1 MLAILPLTL
10 LVITAFA
17 VYFLRYLPRGTGYA
31 WLTAVFMTLITW
43 GGVLAL
49 NWYGPQE
56 LVITPWRPFDPEN
69 ADAIRLGWDSIS
81 WVYAFSL
88 ITAGLAILMTAAAR
102 LRLNSNPATWAANLV
117 IAAAGIAAV
126 LAQTPLALLLAWVI
140 LDVLDLLVVMRLSRA
155 WKYTSSGVMAFVVR
169 TISSFMLISAL
180 AIQRVEG
187 GPLTFDTM
195 LPQASL
201 LVLLSIGLRFGLL
214 PLNTP
219 YAEDIP
225 FQRGLVTFIRLAAHT
240 AGLAA
245 LARFPQTGVPAGWQL
260 PLYIVT
266 IFAILHGSAMW
277 LTARNEIQG
286 RPYWLLVLSGLSFIC
301 VLQGQPLASLAWGL
315 VMVTSGMSLFLYSA
329 RTRGLTILPLL
340 GALALSGLPYTPA
353 ASGWAGLVTIPLNL
367 GELIILLSIAMLLVG
382 YMRHGTRLADDFN
395 ELDGWVRGIYPFG
408 LALVVLSGWL
418 AAVLGLPGGINAAQW
433 LPAVLTAALAAT
445 IGVISWWFASGGI
458 AFLSAGT
465 WPVKLLRGVGQFLAQ
480 SHRLTWFYNFLWLIY
495 RGLRQMVRFATVLF
509 EGDGGMMWAFVLLA
523 LLITLLSGRGVF

>member
-1 MLAILPLTL
+1 MLAILPLAL
-10 LVITAFA
+10 LVTTALA
-17 VYFLRYLPRGTGYA
+17 VYILRYLPRGTGYA
-31 WLTAVFMTLITW
+31 WLTAVLMALITW

-49 NWYGPQE
+49 NWYEPQE

-69 ADAIRLGWDSIS
+69 ADAIRLGWDSIA
-81 WVYAFSL
+81 WMYAFSL
-88 ITAGLAILMTAAAR
+88 ISAELAVLMTAAAR
-102 LRLNSNPATWAANLV
+102 LRLNSNPATWAANLF

-140 LDVLDLLVVMRLSRA
+140 LDVLDLLVVMRLSSG

-180 AIQRVEG
+180 AIQRVDG

-201 LVLLSIGLRFGLL
+201 LVFLSIGLRLGLL

-219 YAEDIP
+219 YSEDIP
-225 FQRGLVTFIRLAAHT
+225 LQRGLISFIRLAAHT

-245 LARFPQTGVPAGWQL
+245 LARFPQTGVPAAWQL

-266 IFAILHGSAMW
+266 VFAILHGSVMW

-315 VMVTSGMSLFLYSA
+315 VMVTSGMGLFLYSA
-329 RTRGLTILPLL
+329 RTRGLIFLPLL
-340 GALALSGLPYTPA
+340 GALALTGLPFTPA
-353 ASGWAGLVTIPLNL
+353 ASGWAGLVTIPLNM
-367 GELIILLSIAMLLVG
+367 GELIIILSIAMLLVG
-382 YMRHGTRLADDFN
+382 YVRHGTRLAEDFN

-408 LALVVLSGWL
+408 LVLVVLSGWL
-418 AAVLGLPGGINAAQW
+418 AAVFGLPGGINARQW
-433 LPAVLTAALAAT
+433 LPAILTTALAAT
-445 IGVISWWFASGGI
+445 IGVISWWFASGGM
-458 AFLSAGT
+458 AFLSANT
-465 WPVKLLRGVGQFLAQ
+465 WPVKLLRGAGQFLAQ
-480 SHRLTWFYNFLWLIY
+480 SHRLSWFYDFLWLIY
-495 RGLRQMVRFATVLF
+495 RGLRQLVRFATVLF
-509 EGDGGMMWAFVLLA
+509 EGEGGMMWAFVLLA

>member
-1 MLAILPLTL
+1 MLAILPLAL
-10 LVITAFA
+10 LVITALA
-17 VYFLRYLPRGTGYA
+17 VYILRYLPRGTGYA
-31 WLTAVFMTLITW
+31 WLTAVLMALITW

-49 NWYGPQE
+49 NWYEPQE

-81 WVYAFSL
+81 WVYGFSL
-88 ITAGLAILMTAAAR
+88 ISAELAVLMTAAAR
-102 LRLNSNPATWAANLV
+102 LRLNSNPATWAANLF

-140 LDVLDLLVVMRLSRA
+140 FDVLDLLVVMRLSRA

-180 AIQRVEG
+180 AIQRVDG

-201 LVLLSIGLRFGLL
+201 LVLLSIGLRLGLL

-219 YAEDIP
+219 YSEDIP
-225 FQRGLVTFIRLAAHT
+225 FQRGLISFIRLAAHT

-245 LARFPQTGVPAGWQL
+245 LARFPQTGVPAAWQL

-266 IFAILHGSAMW
+266 VFAILHGSVMW

-315 VMVTSGMSLFLYSA
+315 VMVTSGMGLFLYSA
-329 RTRGLTILPLL
+329 RTRGLIVLPLL
-340 GALALSGLPYTPA
+340 GALALTGLPFTPA

-367 GELIILLSIAMLLVG
+367 GELIIILSIAMLLVG
-382 YMRHGTRLADDFN
+382 YVRHGTRLAEDFN

-408 LALVVLSGWL
+408 LVLVVLSGWL
-418 AAVLGLPGGINAAQW
+418 AAVFGLPGGINATQW
-433 LPAVLTAALAAT
+433 LPAVLTTALAAT
-445 IGVISWWFASGGI
+445 IGVISWWFASGGM
-458 AFLSAGT
+458 AFLSANT
-465 WPVKLLRGVGQFLAQ
+465 WPVKLLRGAGQFLAR
-480 SHRLTWFYNFLWLIY
+480 SHRLTWFYDFLWLIY
-495 RGLRQMVRFATVLF
+495 RGLRQLVRFATVLF
-509 EGDGGMMWAFVLLA
+509 EGEGGMMWAFVLLA

>member
-1 MLAILPLTL
+1 MLAILPLAL
-10 LVITAFA
+10 LVITALA
-17 VYFLRYLPRGTGYA
+17 VYILRYLPRGTGYA
-31 WLTAVFMTLITW
+31 WLAAVLMTLITW

-49 NWYGPQE
+49 NWFTPE
-56 LVITPWRPFDPEN
+56 VFAISPWRPFDPEN

-88 ITAGLAILMTAAAR
+88 ITAELVVLMTAAAR

-140 LDVLDLLVVMRLSRA
+140 LDMLDLLVVMRLSRA

-187 GPLTFDTM
+187 GPLTLDTM

-201 LVLLSIGLRFGLL
+201 LVLLSIGLRLGLL

-225 FQRGLVTFIRLAAHT
+225 FQRGLVSFIRLAAHT

-245 LARFPQTGVPAGWQL
+245 LARFPQTGVPAAWQL

-266 IFAILHGSAMW
+266 VFAILHGSVMW

-315 VMVTSGMSLFLYSA
+315 VMVTSGMGLFLYSA

-367 GELIILLSIAMLLVG
+367 GELIIILSIAMLLVG
-382 YMRHGTRLADDFN
+382 YVRHGTRLADNFN

-408 LALVVLSGWL
+408 LALVVLAGWL
-418 AAVLGLPGGINAAQW
+418 AAVFGLPGGIRTVQW
-433 LPAVLTAALAAT
+433 LPAVITAVLAVT
-445 IGVISWWFASGGI
+445 IGVISWRFVPGGMAMLPAS
-458 AFLSAGT
+458 A
-465 WPVKLLRGVGQFLAQ
+465 WPVRSLRYAGQFLAR
-480 SHRLTWFYNFLWLIY
+480 SHRLTWLYDFLWLIY
-495 RGLRQMVRFATVLF
+495 RGLRQLVSFATVLF
-509 EGDGGMMWAFVLLA
+509 EGEGGMMWAFVLLA